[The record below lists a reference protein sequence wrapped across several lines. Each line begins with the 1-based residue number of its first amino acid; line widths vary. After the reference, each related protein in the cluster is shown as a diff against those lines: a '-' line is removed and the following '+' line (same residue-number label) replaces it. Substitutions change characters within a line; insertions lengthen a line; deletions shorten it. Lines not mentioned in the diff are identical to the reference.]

1 MFYFHARAGNH
12 DSSLDFL
19 QCDFNS
25 ACTHKLKAVSWYT
38 SVSIEVVLF
47 LLLIAAL
54 VTVIL
59 AVTVFVLAARG
70 LAAVMYEFNPPIQ
83 YIGVE
88 TKVRMT

>member
-1 MFYFHARAGNH
+1 MFYFHALAGNH

-25 ACTHKLKAVSWYT
+25 ACTHKLKSVSWYT
-38 SVSIEVVLF
+38 SVVEVILF

-70 LAAVMYEFNPPIQ
+70 LAAVMYEFNPPI

-88 TKVRMT
+88 KKVRMT